1 MRDAEAWWCPPSG
14 TRVCRSSYSAALPS
28 ERRSLVSDLE
38 NLAEDVVAD
47 RVGETFPV
55 GDAAALRDVLRR
67 VIDDP
72 AQLRDMRE
80 RARASY
86 ERRYSPTV
94 DVQRLEEVYA
104 ELMG

>member
-1 MRDAEAWWCPPSG
+1 M
-14 TRVCRSSYSAALPS
+14 
-28 ERRSLVSDLE
+28 
-38 NLAEDVVAD
+38 AD

-55 GDAAALRDVLRR
+55 GDATALRDVLRR

-104 ELMG
+104 EVMG